1 MTKQYKTT
9 NSFKVFINV
18 LLVSIILIIN
28 IWGSLSWA
36 DSKNTFNELSVIIN
50 GGKILNNKIYFSY
63 VDNITE
69 RKINEL
75 SNKEI
80 LDIILSHPYVHAART
95 SYRYPDKIVIDI
107 KEREPFAI
115 LNKDP
120 IIILDQYCFVLPNAN
135 NLDQYDIPIL
145 SKFNNDQNLYP
156 EGKKSLSTKVQKTI
170 SWLSSLNDK
179 HPTFYS
185 NISEVFLEND
195 NEIVLVLNEHPTKI
209 FLGKN
214 NTLEKIKILKNFEET
229 IKETKKITD
238 YAYLDI
244 RYDNQVIAKE
254 N

>member
-36 DSKNTFNELSVIIN
+36 DSKNTFNELSVVIN
-50 GGKILNNKIYFSY
+50 GCKILNNKIYFSY
-63 VDNITE
+63 VDNIAEGKT
-69 RKINEL
+69 NEL

-95 SYRYPDKIVIDI
+95 SNRYPSKIIVDI

-115 LNKDP
+115 LNRDP
-120 IIILDQYCFVLPNAN
+120 IIILDQYCFVLPNSN

-145 SKFNNDQNLYP
+145 SKFNNDQKLYP
-156 EGKKSLSTKVQKTI
+156 EGEKSLSTKVQNTI
-170 SWLSSLNDK
+170 SWLNSLNDK
-179 HPTFYS
+179 YPTFYS
-185 NISEVFLEND
+185 DISEVFLENE

-214 NTLEKIKILKNFEET
+214 NTLKKIDILKNFEET
-229 IKETKKITD
+229 IKEIKKITD

-244 RYDNQVIAKE
+244 RYENQVIAKE

>member
-1 MTKQYKTT
+1 MTKKYKPA
-9 NSFKVFINV
+9 NSFKVFINII
-18 LLVSIILIIN
+18 LVSIIIMIN
-28 IWGSLSWA
+28 IWLSLSWA
-36 DSKNTFNELSVIIN
+36 DSKNTFNELSVVIN
-50 GGKILNNKIYFSY
+50 GCKILNNKIYFSY
-63 VDNITE
+63 VDNIAE
-69 RKINEL
+69 GKINEL

-80 LDIILSHPYVHAART
+80 LDIILSHPYVQAART
-95 SYRYPDKIVIDI
+95 SNRYPSKIIVDI

-115 LNKDP
+115 LNRDP
-120 IIILDQYCFVLPNAN
+120 IIILDQYCFVLPNSN

-145 SKFNNDQNLYP
+145 SKFNNDQKLYP
-156 EGKKSLSTKVQKTI
+156 EGEKSLSTKVQNTI

-195 NEIVLVLNEHPTKI
+195 DEIVLILNEYPTKI

-214 NTLEKIKILKNFEET
+214 NTLKKIEILKNFEQT
-229 IKETKKITD
+229 IKEAKKITD

>member
-9 NSFKVFINV
+9 NSFKVLINV

-36 DSKNTFNELSVIIN
+36 DSKNTFNEISVIIN
-50 GGKILNNKIYFSY
+50 GGEILNNKIYFSY

-120 IIILDQYCFVLPNAN
+120 IIILDQYCFVLPNTN
-135 NLDQYDIPIL
+135 NLDQYDKIIPCGVKDKGVTNLITI
-145 SKFNNDQNLYP
+145 SNNDYANLDKLLI
-156 EGKKSLSTKVQKTI
+156 EKFI
-170 SWLSSLNDK
+170 S
-179 HPTFYS
+179 
-185 NISEVFLEND
+185 
-195 NEIVLVLNEHPTKI
+195 
-209 FLGKN
+209 
-214 NTLEKIKILKNFEET
+214 ILK
-229 IKETKKITD
+229 I
-238 YAYLDI
+238 
-244 RYDNQVIAKE
+244 
-254 N
+254 